1 MQRKVVLITGAS
13 RGIGYETAKYF
24 AKNNYDVVI
33 CYNTNYEGAK
43 KLQEEIKVYE
53 IKSLICKC
61 DISDTTSVKVMLD
74 EVINTFK
81 KIDVLINNASI
92 SLDDDLEILS
102 LDDFKKVIDVNLAG
116 TFIMLQSVCK
126 IMRHQG
132 FGSVINISS
141 TNALDTYYPESVSYD
156 ASKYGVISLT
166 HNFAKYYAPYIRVN
180 AICPG
185 WIDTDMNKNLD
196 KNFKQNEINK
206 IMLKRF
212 GMPKEVAEV
221 IYFVANNTYIN
232 NEIIRVDGGS
242 YGNR

>member
-1 MQRKVVLITGAS
+1 MQRKVVLVTGAS

-24 AKNNYDVVI
+24 AKKNYDVVI

-43 KLQEEIKVYE
+43 KLQEEIKEYE
-53 IKSLICKC
+53 VKSLICKC
-61 DISDTTSVKVMLD
+61 DISNIASVKEVLD
-74 EVINTFK
+74 EVLNTFK

-92 SLDDDLEILS
+92 SLDDDLENLS
-102 LDDFKKVIDVNLAG
+102 LEDFKKVIDVNLAG
-116 TFIMLQSVCK
+116 TFIMLQNVCK

-132 FGSVINISS
+132 FGSVVNISS

-156 ASKYGVISLT
+156 ASKAGIISLT

-196 KNFKQNEINK
+196 ETFKQNEIDK

-212 GMPKEVAEV
+212 GMTKEVAEA
-221 IYFVANNTYIN
+221 IYFVSNNTYIN